1 MSHARSQGATAD
13 RELTVKS
20 PDEPGYVPAST
31 RKTRQEEVVEI
42 LLQWEQQDLS
52 EDRIHYY
59 TELLRWT
66 YISLAWGGGLEGRV
80 EEALERGKKLE
91 EATQAGDLET
101 VRKILT
107 EQALIARELL
117 DANGFI

>member
-1 MSHARSQGATAD
+1 MAHARSQGATVD

-20 PDEPGYVPAST
+20 ADDPDYVAAST
-31 RKTRQEEVVEI
+31 DKTRQEEVVKI